1 MTGII
6 ILAAGESKR
15 FGTPKQLAEF
25 RGKALLRQAAETA
38 VDAQL
43 GPVTVVLGAVDQA
56 CREVLAGLE
65 VSIVHNPEWRN
76 GMGSSIVAGMR
87 SCEGMSPDGVIIML
101 ADQPGVTAE
110 HLRALDAAS
119 TAKPIVA
126 SRYDGQLGVPAWFSA
141 AKFEQMLELEGE
153 KGAKALI
160 AREPQVHE
168 IEMPAAAF
176 DVDTPTDLLRLSQK
190 SRLKRGQVGK
200 VGRMVSTGI
209 SRATSACPS
218 SALPVTACRKHP
230 FGTSPMNDS
239 RKRGGSHA

>member
-15 FGTPKQLAEF
+15 FGSPKQLAEF

-43 GPVTVVLGAVDQA
+43 GPVTVVLGAADQA
-56 CREVLAGLE
+56 CREVLTGLE

-76 GMGSSIVAGMR
+76 GMGSSIVAGMK
-87 SCEGMSPDGVIIML
+87 SCEGMSLDGVIIML
-101 ADQPGVTAE
+101 ADQPGVTAQ

-141 AKFEQMLELEGE
+141 AKFDEMLELEGE

-160 AREPQVHE
+160 AREPWVQG

-176 DVDTPTDLLRLSQK
+176 DVDTPADLLRLSQK
-190 SRLKRGQVGK
+190 SGLKRGQVGQ
-200 VGRMVSTGI
+200 VGRMVSRDLGMPFDRA
-209 SRATSACPS
+209 SRDSMPQTSLWNQS
-218 SALPVTACRKHP
+218 YE
-230 FGTSPMNDS
+230 
-239 RKRGGSHA
+239 